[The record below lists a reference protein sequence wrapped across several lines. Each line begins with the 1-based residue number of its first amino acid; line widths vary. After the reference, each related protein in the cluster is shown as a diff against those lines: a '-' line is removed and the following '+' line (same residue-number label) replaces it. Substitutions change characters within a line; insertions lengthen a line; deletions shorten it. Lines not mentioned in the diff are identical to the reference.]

1 MLTTT
6 RAERKAYYRNLSI
19 SAAEQDAQDRKS
31 AHARY
36 ERAHYRTVCCR
47 VPVERATRF
56 AYVCYAHGI
65 TPYSALKHYVD
76 AVLRADEVAQCSAP
90 KRG

>member
-6 RAERKAYYRNLSI
+6 RDERKAYYRNLFI

-47 VPVERATRF
+47 VPIERAQRF
-56 AYVCYAHGI
+56 AYVCYARGI
-65 TPYSALKHYVD
+65 TPYSALKRFVD
-76 AVLRADEVAQCSAP
+76 AVLYADEVARCNAAE
-90 KRG
+90 RG